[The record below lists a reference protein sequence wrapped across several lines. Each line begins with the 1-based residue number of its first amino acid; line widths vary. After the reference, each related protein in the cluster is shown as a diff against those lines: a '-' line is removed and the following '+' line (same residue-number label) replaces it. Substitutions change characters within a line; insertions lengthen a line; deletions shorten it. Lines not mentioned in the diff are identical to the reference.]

1 MPFSSKPCIH
11 LPAGDRLL
19 SVIETKFL
27 HLLNIMKLAPYSVDY
42 VSLRYPEM
50 CFCSK
55 HNMQFAQHLF
65 ISERSL
71 CASSMLTCVLDVRQR
86 QGSGSFVACSVTS
99 AENTH
104 GGYWQVH
111 SPHNQVPSNGVRGV
125 QDAQGALGWGEGVEC
140 RMFKGS
146 WDGEKGWGVR
156 CSRILIW
163 EGGASCLGGV
173 FHGKRGVLGWSEGLP
188 WEERG
193 VGCSRPSKEEG
204 GAGCSGWTT
213 SQARVTDSKWGLE
226 SANCSVQAKSDS

>member
-1 MPFSSKPCIH
+1 MPFSSKPCIY

-86 QGSGSFVACSVTS
+86 QGSGAFVACSVTS

-125 QDAQGALGWGEGVEC
+125 QDAQGALGWGEGVGC
-140 RMFKGS
+140 RMLK
-146 WDGEKGWGVR
+146 DPY
-156 CSRILIW
+156 
-163 EGGASCLGGV
+163 LGRGCKLLREV